1 MFNFWR
7 KNPLRDQADA
17 LYEHVVAGARRPEF
31 FLNGHVPDTV
41 QGRLEAMTIHTL
53 LILRRLTTCPEPG
66 PGIAQLLTDRVFA
79 EYDRA
84 LREIG
89 VGDLS
94 VGKKMKKIAA
104 SYNGSAKAYLSAL
117 DAGDAAA
124 LAEALERNI
133 HAPGPV
139 SQPSRLIAQAM
150 LASDQAMRKRSLE
163 EIMAGTVPWP
173 VIDGLGDTSAEGE
186 DTKGEDI

>member
-53 LILRRLTTCPEPG
+53 LILRRLTTCPDPG
-66 PGIAQLLTDRVFA
+66 PGLAQLLTDKVFA

-104 SYNGSAKAYLSAL
+104 SYNGSAKAYLTAM
-117 DAGDAAA
+117 DAGDAEA

-133 HAPGPV
+133 HSPGAA
-139 SQPSRLIAQAM
+139 SRPSRLIAQAM
-150 LASDQAMRKRSLE
+150 LTSDKAMARLSVE
-163 EIMAGTVPWP
+163 ELMAGLIPWP
-173 VIDGLGDTSAEGE
+173 VIDPIEKDHDARRPE
-186 DTKGEDI
+186 